1 MIEREKIFQVILT
14 DDEHK
19 LVEIVK
25 KLKEADQPVLDVY
38 SPVPVEE
45 VEHILEVPESR
56 LPKAGF
62 WIGFSMGAAAL
73 LLMVWMMGYSYPIV
87 FGGKPYIPWPSLVP
101 PTFETSVLTSAYG
114 MGIIMFIVSKLV
126 PMLKAHPIDPR
137 VTDYLFAIL
146 LDEEADEDFLKKLAQ
161 DFDAEYKKVN
171 APEDVVIT

>member
-1 MIEREKIFQVILT
+1 MKGEKIYQVLLT

-25 KLKEADQPVLDVY
+25 RLKEANQPVLDVY

-62 WIGFSMGAAAL
+62 WIGFTMGTTAL
-73 LLMVWMMGYSYPIV
+73 LIMAWMMGVSYPIV
-87 FGGKPYIPWPSLVP
+87 FGGKPYIPLPSFVP
-101 PTFETSVLTSAYG
+101 PTFEATVLTSAYG

-126 PMLKAHPIDPR
+126 PMMKAHPIDPR
-137 VTDYLFAIL
+137 ITDYLFAVL
-146 LDEEADEDFLKKLAQ
+146 LDESADEEVVKNIAKDFE
-161 DFDAEYKKVN
+161 AEYKKVN